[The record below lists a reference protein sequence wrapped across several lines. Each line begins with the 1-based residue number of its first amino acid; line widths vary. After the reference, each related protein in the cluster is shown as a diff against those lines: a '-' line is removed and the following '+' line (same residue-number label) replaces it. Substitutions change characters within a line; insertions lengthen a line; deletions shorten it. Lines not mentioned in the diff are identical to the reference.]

1 MKNFTYLL
9 TALWMIF
16 LSACSPRIAPIY
28 VDDSWREVHENISK
42 IEKDFKSKNLKVHT
56 HYQKDTI
63 LLLSYQQSLP
73 VEMLYLFKQDSC
85 YYQEINLFCGPC
97 SDKLMN
103 TILKDKY
110 YKFKAVDKVNYIS
123 QKFPDIIMRLNT
135 VAGKDDLVCNSISIR
150 KIN

>member
-1 MKNFTYLL
+1 MKIFNSFL
-9 TALWMIF
+9 TTSLVIF
-16 LSACSPRIAPIY
+16 LSACSHHYGPIF
-28 VDDSWREVHENISK
+28 VDDSWGEVRENILI
-42 IEKDFKSKNLKVHT
+42 IEKEFKSQNLKVHSY
-56 HYQKDTI
+56 YQKDTI
-63 LLLSYQQSLP
+63 LFLSYQQSLP
-73 VEMLYLFKQDSC
+73 VEMLYLFKRDTC

-97 SDKLMN
+97 SDKLIN

>member
-103 TILKDKY
+103 TILKDKN
-110 YKFKAVDKVNYIS
+110 YKFKAVDKENYIS

-150 KIN
+150 KIK